1 MCLRPKLQF
10 FISAADLLFRCLR
23 IHDETF
29 RYGEPRTNRL
39 GEALPRRVYRGRK
52 PHAGIDYT
60 AWVKNAEF
68 QRKIYSVSELS
79 SEIRDMLERR
89 FVDVWVEGEISNFKA
104 STAGHLYFTL
114 KDDRAHLSAVCF
126 RNSARLLRFRPENG
140 KLFRA
145 RGRVSAYEGRGE
157 YQLVVEVLEPA
168 GLGALQLAFEQLKE
182 KLDKEGLFRTERK
195 RPIPLFPRKIGI
207 VTSLKSAALRDILSV
222 LKRRHNAIDVLI
234 CPAEVQGDGASL
246 QIMEGIDC
254 LARTD
259 VDVIIVTRGGGSMED
274 LWPFNEERVA
284 RAIVRSQKP
293 VISAVG
299 HEVDFTIC
307 DFVSDLRAPT
317 PSAAAEIV
325 IKSKVEIADRVSQLE
340 NRLEG
345 TIKYKLSTLRHFM
358 ASKVGSRGFVVAEAR
373 IRRMAQRVDDLAFRV
388 EQVGRTGGFLRARAH
403 QVEMCEQRLSN
414 AVNQRLKKSHQAFA
428 RIAHTLEALSP
439 LAVLERGY
447 AICLTPEGQV
457 VRSADAVAPDAMVN
471 VKLHKGSIQAKVI
484 SKEEEK

>member
-1 MCLRPKLQF
+1 VRN
-10 FISAADLLFRCLR
+10 
-23 IHDETF
+23 T
-29 RYGEPRTNRL
+29 
-39 GEALPRRVYRGRK
+39 
-52 PHAGIDYT
+52 
-60 AWVKNAEF
+60 EF

-145 RGRVSAYEGRGE
+145 RGRVSTYEGRGE

-168 GLGALQLAFEQLKE
+168 GLGSLQLAFEQLKE
-182 KLDKEGLFRTERK
+182 KLDKEGLFRPERK

-207 VTSLKSAALRDILSV
+207 VTSPKSAALRDILTV
-222 LKRRHNAIDVLI
+222 LKRRHNAINVLI

-246 QIMEGIDC
+246 QIMEGIDS
-254 LARTD
+254 LSRNTD

-307 DFVSDLRAPT
+307 DFVADLRAPT

-325 IKSKVEIADRVSQLE
+325 IKSKIEISERVSQLE

-345 TIKYKLSTLRHFM
+345 NIKYRLSTLRHFM

-388 EQVGRTGGFLRARAH
+388 EQLGRTGSFLRARAH
-403 QVEMCEQRLSN
+403 SVEICEQRLSN
-414 AVNQRLKKSHQAFA
+414 AVNQGLKKWHQAFA

-457 VRSADAVAPDAMVN
+457 IRSADAVETESTVK
-471 VKLHKGSIQAKVI
+471 VKLHKGSIEARVI
-484 SKEEEK
+484 SKENLEG

>member
-1 MCLRPKLQF
+1 MQP
-10 FISAADLLFRCLR
+10 
-23 IHDETF
+23 
-29 RYGEPRTNRL
+29 
-39 GEALPRRVYRGRK
+39 
-52 PHAGIDYT
+52 IDYT
-60 AWVKNAEF
+60 ASVRNTEF

-79 SEIRDMLERR
+79 AEIRDMLERR

-114 KDDRAHLSAVCF
+114 KDDRAHLSSVCF

-182 KLDKEGLFRTERK
+182 KLEKEGLFSAERK
-195 RPIPLFPRKIGI
+195 RPIPAFPRKVGI
-207 VTSLKSAALRDILSV
+207 VTSPKSAALRDVLTV
-222 LKRRHNAIDVLI
+222 LKRRHNAVSVLI
-234 CPAEVQGDGASL
+234 FPAEVQGDGASL
-246 QIMEGIDC
+246 QVMEGIDH
-254 LARTD
+254 LSRSTD
-259 VDVIIVTRGGGSMED
+259 VDVIIVARGGGSMED

-325 IKSKVEIADRVSQLE
+325 VKSKDELAGRVKQLE
-340 NRLEG
+340 GRLG
-345 TIKYKLSTLRHFM
+345 ALVKYRLNSLRSFM
-358 ASKVGSRGFVVAEAR
+358 A
-373 IRRMAQRVDDLAFRV
+373 
-388 EQVGRTGGFLRARAH
+388 
-403 QVEMCEQRLSN
+403 
-414 AVNQRLKKSHQAFA
+414 
-428 RIAHTLEALSP
+428 
-439 LAVLERGY
+439 
-447 AICLTPEGQV
+447 
-457 VRSADAVAPDAMVN
+457 
-471 VKLHKGSIQAKVI
+471 
-484 SKEEEK
+484 